1 MSFSEYCRKEKKRI
15 ALTAAVSLLL
25 VPVFLAAGRAADDIY
40 LAEGDRVVGLM
51 PAEETEAA
59 ELLVTAERDGVSV
72 TKEVVLRRRRAESEG
87 RYRYEA
93 TDDERLRTEL
103 NTALKDLSLPEDE
116 ELILPSE
123 LDDGTVLIW
132 RRREKGKA
140 FLLPLM
146 AGPLMIVYGYRGEK
160 DKEKKTRQEEADSII
175 RSLPEFNNK
184 VVLLL
189 GSGMVLDD
197 VLALIAEETE
207 DGEKNAL
214 SRLLAEAAEEA
225 GSLNGDVMKVLS
237 LRSAD
242 KQIRELSR
250 MVNLIYENRYTGAD
264 LVDKLSDEA
273 EDLWDRRKKLAV
285 EKGRK
290 AETKLALPMSVTL
303 MALVAVAAAPAMMQ
317 I

>member
-25 VPVFLAAGRAADDIY
+25 VPVFLAAGRATDDIY

-59 ELLVTAERDGVSV
+59 ELVVTAERDGVSV

-146 AGPLMIVYGYRGEK
+146 AGPLMIIYGYRGEK
-160 DKEKKTRQEEADSII
+160 DKEKKARQEEADSII

-197 VLALIAEETE
+197 VLALIAEEAE